1 MDSTAI
7 QTEAETSLLL
17 LERRLEKEPA
27 QRVRDTSNTAAILY
41 YRLALI
47 IPGLTRC
54 FHIRWRC

>member
-27 QRVRDTSNTAAILY
+27 QRVRTLTHNIAPYFTSSALTS
-41 YRLALI
+41 LA
-47 IPGLTRC
+47 LTRC
-54 FHIRWRC
+54 LHIRWRC